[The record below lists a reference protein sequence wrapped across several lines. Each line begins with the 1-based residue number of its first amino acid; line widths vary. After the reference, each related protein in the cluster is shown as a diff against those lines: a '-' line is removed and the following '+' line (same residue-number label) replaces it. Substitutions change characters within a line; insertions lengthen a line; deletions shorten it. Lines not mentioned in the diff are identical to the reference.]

1 MSFNDDEDSAKKAL
15 RSYAANE
22 QRESSVKNFKMNTG
36 AATAAEENR
45 RTAYREQQTKDLIAD
60 MRSNLEDRIRRRQQ
74 EKLPF
79 PGSKVGAKV
88 AHRVKSGLKDFGA
101 DVKRGFNGYSV
112 GRKINQTIV
121 EGIRNP
127 FDEEDRRPRISVV
140 VNNAAEAPKRKRSF
154 YSNYNTLPSPEEIM
168 GVPRRSPSSQLQQ
181 PQRTVVRSSL
191 PTPQEIMGTESTTT
205 AKASAHHL
213 ARNAAAFG
221 ADMFQQR
228 STQTKQR
235 SPPAVG
241 NNVRSFR
248 TTKHGVEEVH
258 GGKVVKLHTKGKRK
272 VEIHDYRDPFE
283 KFRLF

>member
-22 QRESSVKNFKMNTG
+22 QRESSVKNFRMNTG
-36 AATAAEENR
+36 AAATDDR
-45 RTAYREQQTKDLIAD
+45 RTAYREQQTKDLLAD

-88 AHRVKSGLKDFGA
+88 AHRVSSGLKDFGR

-112 GRKINQTIV
+112 GRKINQTIDK
-121 EGIRNP
+121 GLITLPR
-127 FDEEDRRPRISVV
+127 EDKPRISVV
-140 VNNAAEAPKRKRSF
+140 VNNGGEAPKRKRSI

-168 GVPRRSPSSQLQQ
+168 GVPRKSEEQQ
-181 PQRTVVRSSL
+181 SVVRRSSL
-191 PTPQEIMGTESTTT
+191 PTPAEIMGTESTTT

-213 ARNAAAFG
+213 ARNAASFAS
-221 ADMFQQR
+221 DMFSQAPR
-228 STQTKQR
+228 AQTLNRR
-235 SPPAVG
+235 SPSSVSK
-241 NNVRSFR
+241 NVRSFR

-258 GGKVVKLHTKGKRK
+258 GGTVVKFHSKDKRK
-272 VEIHDYRDPFE
+272 LKANPTQHIVDYPDPFA
-283 KFRLF
+283 KFRL